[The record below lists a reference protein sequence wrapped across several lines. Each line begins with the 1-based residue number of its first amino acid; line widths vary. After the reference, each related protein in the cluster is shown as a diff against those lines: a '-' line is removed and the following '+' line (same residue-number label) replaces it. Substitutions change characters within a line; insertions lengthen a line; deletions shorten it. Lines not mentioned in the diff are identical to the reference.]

1 MRFNIF
7 ASGLAIALGLAGVRT
22 IGFPEMA
29 VAQQQTSEIDT
40 AISEGLRLLKEGSAE
55 SLKKAIGYFEKALRL
70 TRSAKAQDKQAL
82 ALLAL
87 GKIHD
92 SLGEKQKAIDY
103 YNQSLPIFRAVG
115 DRSYEATTLNNLSGV
130 YNSLGEKQKAIDYY
144 NQALPI
150 VRAVGN
156 RSVEATTLNNL
167 GFALDSQK
175 QSELAIVVLK
185 QSVNIY
191 ESLRQEIKKLPRET

>member
-7 ASGLAIALGLAGVRT
+7 ASGLAIALGLAGVGT

-29 VAQQQTSEIDT
+29 VAQQQTNEIDT
-40 AISEGLRLLKEGSAE
+40 AIAEGFRLFNEGSAE
-55 SLKKAIGYFEKALRL
+55 SLRKSIGYFEKALGL
-70 TRSAKAQDKQAL
+70 ARSAKAQDKQAL

-87 GKIHD
+87 GKIHY

-115 DRSYEATTLNNLSGV
+115 DRSYEAGTLNDLGLV
-130 YNSLGEKQKAIDYY
+130 YSSLGEKQKAIDYY

-150 VRAVGN
+150 YRAVGDG
-156 RSVEATTLNNL
+156 SDKATTLNNL
-167 GFALDSQK
+167 G
-175 QSELAIVVLK
+175 VVYN
-185 QSVNIY
+185 S
-191 ESLRQEIKKLPRET
+191 